1 MQSSDGVHVT
11 SESPFVRSRTTW
23 LSYTFM
29 AYFGFGISLL
39 GPLMPFIAQKMG
51 LTFTEIGYHFMLL
64 GAGGLLVSLIG
75 DKVVERIGN
84 SRVGW
89 SGSITVALGL
99 FGIIFGTSLEMTLF
113 FALLFSIGGS
123 FVIMIVTVAIATTN
137 PEHST
142 KAFAESN
149 IVGGAAM
156 IAGPLLVGSISASV
170 LGWQAVAFLPL
181 MFIIII
187 VFFFRNTSLSV
198 SAPTHNE
205 TLTDSTNSIKN
216 NHLPRLFW
224 IFGALFFISVAIE
237 FLISSWGA
245 NFLTNVVG
253 YDPSIAASLISLF
266 ALAVVVGRLVGRR
279 LLDFMSESRLLML
292 SLIWV
297 LLTFPIYWLS
307 TIPLLSVAG
316 LFIVGLGIGNMS
328 PLIIAKAM
336 AAGSSATNRASSR
349 LVLFPSLGNLIM
361 LQLMGVLADRFGIQS
376 AYALVIVLVLVAI
389 SIALGVQYT
398 NKATASGRL

>member
-1 MQSSDGVHVT
+1 MQPVDGVNMT
-11 SESPFVRSRTTW
+11 SENPFVRSRITW
-23 LSYTFM
+23 LSYILM

-39 GPLMPFIAQKMG
+39 GPLMPFIAEKMG
-51 LTFTEIGYHFMLL
+51 LSFTEIGYHFMLL

-84 SRVGW
+84 NRMGW
-89 SGSITVALGL
+89 SGAITVALGL
-99 FGIIFGTSLEMTLF
+99 FGIIFGTSLEITLF

-123 FVIMIVTVAIATTN
+123 FVIMIVTVTIATTN

-170 LGWQAVAFLPL
+170 LGWQAVAFFPL
-181 MFIIII
+181 MFIIVIA
-187 VFFFRNTSLSV
+187 FFFRNTSLSV
-198 SAPTHNE
+198 SAPSHNE
-205 TLTDSTNSIKN
+205 TLTDSTNSTKN

-224 IFGALFFISVAIE
+224 IFGALFFISIAIE

-266 ALAVVVGRLVGRR
+266 ALAIVVGRLVGRR

-307 TIPLLSVAG
+307 TVPLLSVAG
-316 LFIVGLGIGNMS
+316 LFIIGLGVGNMS
-328 PLIIAKAM
+328 PLIIAAAM
-336 AAGSSATNRASSR
+336 ATAGSATNRASSR

-361 LQLMGVLADRFGIQS
+361 LQLMGILADEFGIQR
-376 AYALVIVLVLVAI
+376 AYGLVILLVLVAI
-389 SIALGVQYT
+389 VIALGVQY
-398 NKATASGRL
+398 KHVSE

>member
-1 MQSSDGVHVT
+1 MQSVDGVNMT
-11 SESPFVRSRTTW
+11 SESPFIRSRVTW
-23 LSYTFM
+23 LSYILM

-39 GPLMPFIAQKMG
+39 GPLMPFIAEKME

-64 GAGGLLVSLIG
+64 GAGGLMVSLIG
-75 DKVVERIGN
+75 DKVVGRMGN
-84 SRVGW
+84 NRMGW
-89 SGSITVALGL
+89 SGSITVALAL

-123 FVIMIVTVAIATTN
+123 FVIMIVTITIVTTN

-142 KAFAESN
+142 KAFSESN

-170 LGWQAVAFLPL
+170 LGWQAIAFLPL
-181 MFIIII
+181 MIII
-187 VFFFRNTSLSV
+187 VIAFFFRDTSLSI
-198 SAPTHNE
+198 SAPSHNE
-205 TLTDSTNSIKN
+205 TLAESTNSTKN

-266 ALAVVVGRLVGRR
+266 ALAIVVGRLIGRR
-279 LLDFMSESRLLML
+279 LLDYMSESRLLML
-292 SLIWV
+292 SLLWV

-307 TIPLLSVAG
+307 TVPLLSVAG

-328 PLIIAKAM
+328 PLIIAAAM
-336 AAGSSATNRASSR
+336 TSAGSATNRASSR

-361 LQLMGVLADRFGIQS
+361 LQLMGILADEFGIQP
-376 AYALVIVLVLVAI
+376 AYGLVVLLVLVAI
-389 SIALGVQYT
+389 VIALGVQSI
-398 NKATASGRL
+398 NKATASK